1 MTLAHLGSGTTNL
14 ASYAN
19 TGGNY
24 LNGRISKVYS
34 CVIFSQLRKFL
45 ICIIEISLT
54 LITNRTNHLHFQKN
68 VPLKSADN
76 HDICR
81 S

>member
-24 LNGRISKVYS
+24 LNGRISKVY
-34 CVIFSQLRKFL
+34 
-45 ICIIEISLT
+45 T
-54 LITNRTNHLHFQKN
+54 WQKVLSDQEVLDMYN
-68 VPLKSADN
+68 LDKSYFG
-76 HDICR
+76 H
-81 S
+81 